1 MDSNNIKERWED
13 LTVHIWLIM
22 SSYGIIFAVL
32 SFVEDLGGLVEIQ
45 RNQKYVKGI
54 LSIFLGL
61 IFYLSVGIPHLKG
74 AKRR

>member
-61 IFYLSVGIPHLKG
+61 IFYLAIGLPHLKG